1 MSEDAPGPD
10 EAPQARVRSSGV
22 DPRVLE
28 LLICPLT
35 RLPLKYVAADNEL
48 IARKAQLAY
57 PIRHGLPLLTES
69 DARQI
74 EESGEGA

>member
-1 MSEDAPGPD
+1 MSEAAGAPG
-10 EAPQARVRSSGV
+10 EAPPARARSSGV

-35 RLPLKYVAADNEL
+35 RLPLKYVAAEDEL
-48 IARKAQLAY
+48 VARKAQLAY

-74 EESGEGA
+74 EAEGDGA